1 MSQEADKVG
10 RRAARRSRAKAGARA
25 RAQVSRSE
33 PKAGKDHRVGE
44 REGPAKTA
52 VRVVLVTAPDA
63 ETAARIARTLVDERL
78 IACAN
83 LVPGIR
89 SIYRWEGEVSDAAE
103 VLLVLK
109 TRASRC
115 AAVAARVKDLHPY
128 ALPEVVALP
137 VVDGSEAYLDWV
149 IAESG

>member
-1 MSQEADKVG
+1 MSRPDPPE
-10 RRAARRSRAKAGARA
+10 
-25 RAQVSRSE
+25 E
-33 PKAGKDHRVGE
+33 
-44 REGPAKTA
+44 

-63 ETAARIARTLVDERL
+63 ETGTRIARSLVEEGL

-89 SIYRWEGEVSDAAE
+89 SIYRWQGRVAEDAE

-115 AAVAARVKDLHPY
+115 AALAARVKALHPY
-128 ALPEVVALP
+128 ELPEVIALP
-137 VVDGSEAYLDWV
+137 VADGSVAYLDWV
-149 IAESG
+149 LAESSG

>member
-1 MSQEADKVG
+1 VTDE
-10 RRAARRSRAKAGARA
+10 
-25 RAQVSRSE
+25 
-33 PKAGKDHRVGE
+33 
-44 REGPAKTA
+44 
-52 VRVVLVTAPDA
+52 VRVVFVTAPDA
-63 ETAARIARTLVDERL
+63 ETAARIGRTLVEEHL

-89 SIYRWEGEVSDAAE
+89 SIYRWEGQVADEPE

-109 TRASRC
+109 TGASRC
-115 AAVAARVKDLHPY
+115 AAVAARVKALHPY

-149 IAESG
+149 LAESR

>member
-1 MSQEADKVG
+1 MTNDE
-10 RRAARRSRAKAGARA
+10 
-25 RAQVSRSE
+25 
-33 PKAGKDHRVGE
+33 
-44 REGPAKTA
+44 

-63 ETAARIARTLVDERL
+63 ETGAGIARALVEEHL

-89 SIYRWEGEVSDAAE
+89 SIYRWEGQIADEPE

-109 TRASRC
+109 TRASRLS
-115 AAVAARVKDLHPY
+115 ALAARVKALHPY

-149 IAESG
+149 LAESE

>member
-1 MSQEADKVG
+1 VTE
-10 RRAARRSRAKAGARA
+10 
-25 RAQVSRSE
+25 E
-33 PKAGKDHRVGE
+33 
-44 REGPAKTA
+44 

-63 ETAARIARTLVDERL
+63 ETAAAIGRTLVEEQL

-89 SIYRWEGEVSDAAE
+89 SIYRWEGKIADEPE

-115 AAVAARVKDLHPY
+115 AAVAARVKALHPY

-149 IAESG
+149 IAESSAQRAQASRSERKRRAASASRAQRAEGERRP

>member
-1 MSQEADKVG
+1 VTDQ
-10 RRAARRSRAKAGARA
+10 
-25 RAQVSRSE
+25 
-33 PKAGKDHRVGE
+33 
-44 REGPAKTA
+44 
-52 VRVVLVTAPDA
+52 VRVVFVTAPDPD
-63 ETAARIARTLVDERL
+63 TAAVIGRTLVEERL

-83 LVPGIR
+83 IVPGIR
-89 SIYRWEGEVSDAAE
+89 SIYRWEGQVADDPE

-115 AAVAARVKDLHPY
+115 AAVAARVKALHPY

-149 IAESG
+149 LAESS

>member
-1 MSQEADKVG
+1 MEPDVTEMLLVLSTFANEAD
-10 RRAARRSRAKAGARA
+10 AAR
-25 RAQVSRSE
+25 
-33 PKAGKDHRVGE
+33 
-44 REGPAKTA
+44 
-52 VRVVLVTAPDA
+52 VV
-63 ETAARIARTLVDERL
+63 RTLVEERL

-89 SIYRWEGEVSDAAE
+89 SIYRWEGRVADEAE

-109 TRASRC
+109 TRADRFGD
-115 AAVAARVKDLHPY
+115 VAARVKALHPY

-149 IAESG
+149 IANSSCAQRGEAREDDQE

>member
-1 MSQEADKVG
+1 MSARKGAGGAG
-10 RRAARRSRAKAGARA
+10 RRAAKRSRAK
-25 RAQVSRSE
+25 S
-33 PKAGKDHRVGE
+33 
-44 REGPAKTA
+44 EGPAGLE

-63 ETAARIARTLVDERL
+63 DTAARIARALVEEGL

-89 SIYRWEGEVSDAAE
+89 SIYRWQGRVADEAE

-109 TRASRC
+109 TRAGC
-115 AAVAARVKDLHPY
+115 CGAVAARVKALHPY
-128 ALPEVVALP
+128 ELPEVVALP

-149 IAESG
+149 VAESSSG

>member
-1 MSQEADKVG
+1 VSEEV
-10 RRAARRSRAKAGARA
+10 
-25 RAQVSRSE
+25 QV
-33 PKAGKDHRVGE
+33 VF
-44 REGPAKTA
+44 
-52 VRVVLVTAPDA
+52 VTAPDA
-63 ETAARIARTLVDERL
+63 ETAARIARTLVEEHL

-89 SIYRWEGEVSDAAE
+89 SIYRWEGQVADESE

-109 TRASRC
+109 TRASRLS
-115 AAVAARVKDLHPY
+115 AVAARVKALHPY

-149 IAESG
+149 LAES

>member
-1 MSQEADKVG
+1 MTNDE
-10 RRAARRSRAKAGARA
+10 
-25 RAQVSRSE
+25 
-33 PKAGKDHRVGE
+33 
-44 REGPAKTA
+44 

-63 ETAARIARTLVDERL
+63 ETGSRIAHALVEEHL

-89 SIYRWEGEVSDAAE
+89 SIYRWEGQIADEPE

-109 TRASRC
+109 TRASRLS
-115 AAVAARVKDLHPY
+115 ALAARVKALHPY

-149 IAESG
+149 LAESE

>member
-1 MSQEADKVG
+1 MSED
-10 RRAARRSRAKAGARA
+10 
-25 RAQVSRSE
+25 
-33 PKAGKDHRVGE
+33 
-44 REGPAKTA
+44 

-63 ETAARIARTLVDERL
+63 ETAARIARALVEEHL

-83 LVPGIR
+83 VIPGIR
-89 SIYRWEGEVSDAAE
+89 SIYRWEGEVADEPE

-109 TRASRC
+109 TRASRF
-115 AAVAARVKDLHPY
+115 AAVAARVKALHPY

-149 IAESG
+149 LAASFAQRAEGERSPSGGE

>member
-1 MSQEADKVG
+1 M
-10 RRAARRSRAKAGARA
+10 
-25 RAQVSRSE
+25 
-33 PKAGKDHRVGE
+33 
-44 REGPAKTA
+44 
-52 VRVVLVTAPDA
+52 LVTAPDA
-63 ETAARIARTLVDERL
+63 ETAAHIGRALVEERL

-89 SIYRWEGEVSDAAE
+89 SIYRWEGQIADEAE

-109 TRASRC
+109 TRASQC
-115 AAVAARVKDLHPY
+115 AAVAARVKALHPY

-149 IAESG
+149 LAESG

>member
-1 MSQEADKVG
+1 MTDQ
-10 RRAARRSRAKAGARA
+10 
-25 RAQVSRSE
+25 
-33 PKAGKDHRVGE
+33 
-44 REGPAKTA
+44 
-52 VRVVLVTAPDA
+52 VRVVFVTAPDPD
-63 ETAARIARTLVDERL
+63 TAAVIGRTLVEERL

-83 LVPGIR
+83 VVPGIR
-89 SIYRWEGEVSDAAE
+89 SIYRWEGQVADDPE

-115 AAVAARVKDLHPY
+115 AAVAARVKALHPY

-149 IAESG
+149 LAESS

>member
-1 MSQEADKVG
+1 MTDE
-10 RRAARRSRAKAGARA
+10 
-25 RAQVSRSE
+25 
-33 PKAGKDHRVGE
+33 
-44 REGPAKTA
+44 
-52 VRVVLVTAPDA
+52 VRVVFVTAPDPD
-63 ETAARIARTLVDERL
+63 TAAVIGRTLVEERL

-83 LVPGIR
+83 IVPGIR
-89 SIYRWEGEVSDAAE
+89 SIYRWEGQVADDPE

-115 AAVAARVKDLHPY
+115 AAVAARVKALHPY

-149 IAESG
+149 LAESS